1 MPTTVP
7 PEVHELG
14 AVACGPNTVKVIGP
28 LGAEPPVKR
37 CGDRGG
43 RDRAAGE
50 GAAQRAARREKAVV
64 GAAVRSRPCW
74 CPELSVYSPTAVQ
87 LPGVA
92 QDTERSRTSGS
103 APAFNGNVA

>member
-1 MPTTVP
+1 
-7 PEVHELG
+7 
-14 AVACGPNTVKVIGP
+14 VKVIGP
-28 LGAEPPVKR
+28 LGADPPVNAAEIEEAEIGLPAKAPPS
-37 CGDRGG
+37 GPLADRS
-43 RDRAAGE
+43 
-50 GAAQRAARREKAVV
+50 AVV